1 METAETQIRRDNP
14 LLYLNSLSFTD
25 YAYLD
30 THDTYT
36 GKNRVQHMWNK
47 YSHAGF
53 MIKGKIVGREKKN

>member
-1 METAETQIRRDNP
+1 MESAETQIRRDNP

-25 YAYLD
+25 YTHLD

-36 GKNRVQHMWNK
+36 GKNRVQYMWNK

-53 MIKGKIVGREKKN
+53 MIKGRIVGREKKK